1 MKGTNIPSVAKSIWN
16 IVRLSN
22 LLLRDESLLMFAFKE
37 INLTLLIRSFK
48 VASLEAAKLLESHS
62 PCDEFAKRQ
71 SPNDQSAKL
80 LKIYFIDLVLPWLC
94 IFSPIW
100 MHVHSQ

>member
-1 MKGTNIPSVAKSIWN
+1 MKGTDVPSVAKSIWN

-37 INLTLLIRSFK
+37 INLAVLIRSFK
-48 VASLEAAKLLESHS
+48 VASLEAAKLLESRL

-71 SPNDQSAKL
+71 SPDNQSAKL
-80 LKIYFIDLVLPWLC
+80 LKIYFTD
-94 IFSPIW
+94 
-100 MHVHSQ
+100 

>member
-1 MKGTNIPSVAKSIWN
+1 MKGTDIPSVAKSIWN